1 MLNFKETYVGELI
14 AKYNEYEFKIYENYE
29 TKMFK
34 LDLLNT
40 KTKIQEAKG
49 LVGQGTLES
58 LKKLADEML
67 EYRLNDKDY
76 FKKSLEFEI
85 ELIEKHPERFENPQL
100 ELLLL
105 KTSLIRIK
113 NAR

>member
-1 MLNFKETYVGELI
+1 MGIDWNSVLEIVLKVIGYVI
-14 AKYNEYEFKIYENYE
+14 AALVTTLASILFA
-29 TKMFK
+29 K
-34 LDLLNT
+34 L
-40 KTKIQEAKG
+40 KTKIKEAKG
-49 LVGQGTLES
+49 LIGTLES

-67 EYRLNDKDY
+67 EHRLNDKDY

>member
-1 MLNFKETYVGELI
+1 MLNFKETYVGELV
-14 AKYNEYEFKIYENYE
+14 AKYDEYEFKIYENCK
-29 TKMFK
+29 TKMFN

-40 KTKIQEAKG
+40 KTKIKEAKG
-49 LVGQGTLES
+49 LIGTIES

-67 EYRLNDKDY
+67 EYRLNDNDY
-76 FKKSLEFEI
+76 FKKSLESEI
-85 ELIEKHPERFENPQL
+85 ELIEKHPERFKNPQV

-105 KTSLIRIK
+105 KSSLIRIK

>member
-1 MLNFKETYVGELI
+1 MLNFKETYVGELV

-40 KTKIQEAKG
+40 KTKIKEAKG

-67 EYRLNDKDY
+67 EYRLNDNDY

-85 ELIEKHPERFENPQL
+85 ETIEKHPERFENPQL

>member
-14 AKYNEYEFKIYENYE
+14 AKYNEYEFKIYENYK
-29 TKMFK
+29 TKMFN

-40 KTKIQEAKG
+40 KTRIKEAKG
-49 LVGQGTLES
+49 LIGQGTLES

-76 FKKSLEFEI
+76 FKKSVESEI
-85 ELIEKHPERFENPQL
+85 EVIENHPERFKNPQL

-105 KTSLIRIK
+105 KSSLIRIK

>member
-1 MLNFKETYVGELI
+1 MKTSKKLFILLLLIGATLLVYVVR
-14 AKYNEYEFKIYENYE
+14 
-29 TKMFK
+29 
-34 LDLLNT
+34 
-40 KTKIQEAKG
+40 TKIKEAKG

-105 KTSLIRIK
+105 KSSLIRIK
-113 NAR
+113 NEKRKKRKVND